1 MRFCRF
7 SISRK
12 EKCIYTFHAMTRW
25 SPPQDNIPSRP
36 WSTILCKNKWHK
48 SIKEYSNKNQE
59 GECSIEVSY
68 CVTAQVNS
76 CWFNHCVYWPW
87 QQDINNKGQTAVYD
101 LDFSLS
107 KCGNKILNEVF
118 FTTIDTHQ
126 QTKSYVRLQF

>member
-1 MRFCRF
+1 MQW
-7 SISRK
+7 SRSH
-12 EKCIYTFHAMTRW
+12 I
-25 SPPQDNIPSRP
+25 
-36 WSTILCKNKWHK
+36 
-48 SIKEYSNKNQE
+48 
-59 GECSIEVSY
+59 V
-68 CVTAQVNS
+68 
-76 CWFNHCVYWPW
+76 VYWPW